1 MVERF
6 EIGFKKWTVTRGGQE
21 ADYVTVAV
29 WLGHCGTGP
38 LLLSL
43 WMITQVSLVFEP
55 FSQHRKSWELRGSI
69 CGLTFSDLH
78 TCAALTIR
86 ILLGGLGLTD
96 LTWPRQFLVWKSF
109 NLICFLFLCLCC
121 FENKTI
127 KYILFCICT
136 QHSMYACWH
145 WFQEMTVLSSYVQG
159 SMMQYTCSHMPESGS
174 IECFLFDYLCITF
187 KS

>member
-6 EIGFKKWTVTRGGQE
+6 EIGFKKWTVTREGQE

-96 LTWPRQFLVWKSF
+96 LTWPRQFLGWKSF
-109 NLICFLFLCLCC
+109 NLICFSFLCLCC
-121 FENKTI
+121 FENKTNI
-127 KYILFCICT
+127 YCFAFAHNIVCMHVDIDFRKWRSFLITYKAIWCNIHVHIC
-136 QHSMYACWH
+136 QNL
-145 WFQEMTVLSSYVQG
+145 EVLNV
-159 SMMQYTCSHMPESGS
+159 
-174 IECFLFDYLCITF
+174 FYLTI
-187 KS
+187 SA